1 MCVSVEARK
10 RRIARLWYAHAAT
23 DYFCD
28 VHMQLQLFLWCA
40 HAASTVFVMC
50 TCSYKLYLWCAH
62 AAPTVFV
69 MCTCSS
75 NCFCDVHMQLQL
87 FLWCAHAATNCF
99 CDVHMQL
106 KTIFVM
112 STCSHK
118 LLLWCA
124 HAAANCFC
132 DVHMQLKTIL
142 LDWIACHTPHNCTA
156 RAGSLSRLTS
166 VHHTFEVWLYHSA
179 GVNCLSHLHCAFS
192 RS

>member
-1 MCVSVEARK
+1 MCTCSSNC
-10 RRIARLWYAHAAT
+10 
-23 DYFCD
+23 FCD

-40 HAASTVFVMC
+40 HAATNYICDVHMQLQLF
-50 TCSYKLYLWCAH
+50 LWCAH

-69 MCTCSS
+69 MCTCSYK
-75 NCFCDVHMQLQL
+75 L